1 LAQGSDKEGLIDLL
15 EPVLAALGFELVDL
29 ELHVGRGGLLRLFID
44 KMHID
49 KVEGVTLADCELVS
63 QQISAFLDV
72 EDPIPSSYVL
82 EVSSPGI
89 DRRLRTAQHFARF
102 SNEEIKV
109 ELKRPRDGRRTV
121 KGRVSDV
128 RDDTVALDVDGEIW
142 RLNLADIAVARLVPE
157 K

>member
-1 LAQGSDKEGLIDLL
+1 MAQGSDKEGLIDLL

-29 ELHVGRGGLLRLFID
+29 ELHVGRGGLLRLY
-44 KMHID
+44 ID
-49 KVEGVTLADCELVS
+49 KVEGVTLADCEFVS

-102 SNEEIKV
+102 SNEEITV

-121 KGRVSDV
+121 KGRVSDI